1 MSTIG
6 SEVKH
11 LEKEKQK
18 TERKEHILVCLSFSP
33 SNEKIIRTAAQMA
46 RAFGA
51 NFTAL
56 YVQTAEPAE
65 KTPEDQARL
74 QKHIR
79 LAGQSGAEIV
89 TTHSED
95 IALQIAEYARISEV
109 TRIVIG
115 KSMMDQGFFRK
126 RRGWTE
132 RLTDLVPDLEI
143 HIIPDSNIITIY
155 LVGVMMT
162 SILTS
167 GYTCSVISSVIS
179 VVLFNYFLTEP
190 RLTLYAYGSGYP
202 VTFAIMLGISIL
214 TGTLASKLKEN
225 AKLSARDAFLT
236 KILFNT
242 SQLLQK
248 AEDASEIFDI
258 TATKLV
264 KLLGRDLT
272 AVPAGAQES
281 RIVRGTLYSAQT
293 GGKTEKIF
301 DPREQ
306 EIIQWVLDSQKRG
319 EKCLDRGGGQRP
331 RDSKRVQRACV

>member
-79 LAGQSGAEIV
+79 LAEQSGA
-89 TTHSED
+89 
-95 IALQIAEYARISEV
+95 
-109 TRIVIG
+109 
-115 KSMMDQGFFRK
+115 
-126 RRGWTE
+126 
-132 RLTDLVPDLEI
+132 
-143 HIIPDSNIITIY
+143 
-155 LVGVMMT
+155 
-162 SILTS
+162 
-167 GYTCSVISSVIS
+167 
-179 VVLFNYFLTEP
+179 
-190 RLTLYAYGSGYP
+190 
-202 VTFAIMLGISIL
+202 
-214 TGTLASKLKEN
+214 
-225 AKLSARDAFLT
+225 
-236 KILFNT
+236 
-242 SQLLQK
+242 
-248 AEDASEIFDI
+248 EIFDI

-272 AVPAGAQES
+272 AAPAGAQES

-306 EIIQWVLDSQKRG
+306 EIIQWVLDSRKRG
-319 EKCLDRGGGQRP
+319 EKCLDRGGGQRL

>member
-79 LAGQSGAEIV
+79 LVEQSGAEIV

-202 VTFAIMLGISIL
+202 VSFAIMLGISIL

-225 AKLSARDAFLT
+225 AKLSARDAFRT

-272 AVPAGAQES
+272 AAPAGAQES

>member
-1 MSTIG
+1 M
-6 SEVKH
+6 KH

-79 LAGQSGAEIV
+79 LVEQSGAEIV

-162 SILTS
+162 SILT
-167 GYTCSVISSVIS
+167 
-179 VVLFNYFLTEP
+179 
-190 RLTLYAYGSGYP
+190 
-202 VTFAIMLGISIL
+202 
-214 TGTLASKLKEN
+214 GTLASKLKEN
-225 AKLSARDAFLT
+225 AKLSARDAFRT

-272 AVPAGAQES
+272 AAPAGAQES

>member
-1 MSTIG
+1 M
-6 SEVKH
+6 
-11 LEKEKQK
+11 EKEKQK

-79 LAGQSGAEIV
+79 LAEQSWAEIV

-225 AKLSARDAFLT
+225 AKLSARDAFRT

-272 AVPAGAQES
+272 AAPAGAQES

>member
-79 LAGQSGAEIV
+79 LAEQSGAEIV

-225 AKLSARDAFLT
+225 AKLSARDAFRT

-272 AVPAGAQES
+272 AAPAGAQES

-331 RDSKRVQRACV
+331 WDSKRVQRACV